1 MGQLVDEQGNE
12 VTAEDLEIGEYATD
26 SESGE
31 VFYMASP
38 EEAAELGFTAEDE
51 DLARADDE
59 DLVGVG
65 KAGLH
70 GDWGTKDKVAG
81 AAGKF
86 ARSRKAQ
93 AGAGGAAAGAAAYGL
108 GRRQGAS
115 KSLGQTVLE
124 ELSKAFDDGDRDQVI
139 SKLADRIDAS
149 ERRAMRAESI
159 AKSLADQA
167 EVRDYTALAAG
178 YELPIDPTELGGIL
192 RDVSK
197 VLSEEQLGNLD
208 RILSAS
214 GVGFDELG
222 YTGTSDTTVL
232 DQISSLA
239 HDAVSKNAGVTEA
252 EAMVAIL
259 EANPAAYDDYCAGN

>member
-51 DLARADDE
+51 DLSRADDE

-65 KAGLH
+65 KAGLN
-70 GDWGTKDKVAG
+70 GVYAGADK